1 MLAVLPS
8 GTHSALRQVLSAP
21 GGGKDQDGISSSV
34 EAGPDLGSEQK
45 LCTPDSSLCFLNA
58 CPVFTANLRECL

>member
-8 GTHSALRQVLSAP
+8 ETHSALKQVLSAL
-21 GGGKDQDGISSSV
+21 GGCKDQDGISSSV

-45 LCTPDSSLCFLNA
+45 FCTPDSSLCFLNA
-58 CPVFTANLRECL
+58 CPVFAANLRECL